1 MATNDKCGLD
11 GEAASLVPYCDI
23 YSAHS
28 AGFWPKR
35 LFNRFGRGC
44 VWMMMLVSM
53 PISMSTATITVGE
66 SRADK
71 ANHGQNSKKITHLNY
86 P

>member
-1 MATNDKCGLD
+1 MPTNDKCGLD
-11 GEAASLVPYCDI
+11 GEAASHVPYCDI

-44 VWMMMLVSM
+44 VWMMMPM
-53 PISMSTATITVGE
+53 PVSMSTATIIVGE

-71 ANHGQNSKKITHLNY
+71 SDHGQNSEKITHLNY